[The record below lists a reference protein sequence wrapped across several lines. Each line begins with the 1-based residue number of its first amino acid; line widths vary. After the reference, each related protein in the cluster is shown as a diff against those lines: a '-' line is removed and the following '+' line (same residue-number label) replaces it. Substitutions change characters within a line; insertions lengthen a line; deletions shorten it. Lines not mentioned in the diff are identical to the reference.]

1 VISGEEII
9 QRLEVIK
16 GLIDS
21 DSPDDAQLKI
31 NYLIDDIFLYKK
43 NVL

>member
-1 VISGEEII
+1 MSGEDII
-9 QRLEVIK
+9 EELEAIK

-21 DSPDDAQLKI
+21 DRPKEAKLKI
-31 NYLIDDIFLYKK
+31 NYLIDDIFMYKK